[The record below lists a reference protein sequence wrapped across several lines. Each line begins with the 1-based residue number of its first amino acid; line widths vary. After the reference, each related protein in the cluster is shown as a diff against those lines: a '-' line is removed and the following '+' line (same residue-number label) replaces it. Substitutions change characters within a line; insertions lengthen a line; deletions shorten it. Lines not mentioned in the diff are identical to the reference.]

1 MLKKEWAVVQ
11 PSGNCRFSYF
21 HPTLDRARAEAE
33 RLCRK
38 EGCEFMVLEVVGKC
52 GPGPVRWEEFTGRGF
67 FIGEN
72 NG

>member
-1 MLKKEWAVVQ
+1 
-11 PSGNCRFSYF
+11 SYF

-38 EGCEFMVLEVVGKC
+38 EGAEFLVLEVVGKG
-52 GPGPVRWEEFTGRGF
+52 GPGPVRWDEFTGRGF